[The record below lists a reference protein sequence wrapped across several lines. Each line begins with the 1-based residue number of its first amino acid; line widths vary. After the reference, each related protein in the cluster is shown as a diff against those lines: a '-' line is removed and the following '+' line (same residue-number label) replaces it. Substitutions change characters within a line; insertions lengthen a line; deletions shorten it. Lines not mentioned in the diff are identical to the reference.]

1 MGITFRTLLTL
12 AQRKALGLSHRETKA
27 LLQMLWAE
35 AAPDARAA
43 ERLSEKLAAHV
54 RPAMRSLLTAI
65 ATNEWD
71 AVLTT
76 AAAEEYALPLAR
88 KLGFRHALAT
98 RRLFGTD
105 AKENI
110 GEEKCRRTL
119 EYIQV
124 QGWGER
130 KRVFFTDHADDA
142 AMIAQ
147 SHLVAWFGD
156 EAEAVRLQLHW
167 PQIAITPM
175 LERNGNELLDWVTGV
190 MADRG

>member
-1 MGITFRTLLTL
+1 MKPASLFVSAMTIAG
-12 AQRKALGLSHRETKA
+12 A
-27 LLQMLWAE
+27 LLAVS
-35 AAPDARAA
+35 ACGGGNSGPAPVAISSPP
-43 ERLSEKLAAHV
+43 LPTPTPAAHRLYV
-54 RPAMRSLLTAI
+54 DHNGTLY
-65 ATNEWD
+65 
-71 AVLTT
+71 
-76 AAAEEYALPLAR
+76 EYALPLAR

-105 AKENI
+105 AKEKI

-119 EYIQV
+119 EYIQA

-147 SHLVAWFGD
+147 SHIVAWFGD

-175 LERNGNELLDWVTGV
+175 LERDGNELLDWVAGV
-190 MADRG
+190 MADRV